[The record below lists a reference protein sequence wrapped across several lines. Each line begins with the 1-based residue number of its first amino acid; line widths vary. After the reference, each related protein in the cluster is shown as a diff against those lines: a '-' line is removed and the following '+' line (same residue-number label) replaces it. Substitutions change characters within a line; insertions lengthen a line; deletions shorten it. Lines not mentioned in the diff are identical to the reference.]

1 MSSHDRRFG
10 AVVLFFVAVFGFA
23 GVLTAAEP
31 VPAVAAPAAASAT
44 VAGTPGDVLA
54 TIGSY
59 TVTREEY
66 NRELEQFVNSVNPQ
80 VKAHFDGPEGR
91 KQFLKQLIE
100 ITLLEQEAQKL
111 GFADRPE
118 LKADIEDVAVNM
130 LSQYYIRGLLEKID
144 VPAADI
150 EKFYADHKEQFVDP
164 AKFHLHQITVADEAA
179 AKKLKLD
186 IDGGKSFGDIAK
198 ASSTDAS
205 KESSG
210 DRGFVMLGDVAPAI
224 AQSLVSLKQNQ
235 LSEPVKSDDGNW
247 QLVKYSEKQE
257 GQAKALADVTGQIK
271 RELADSKRR
280 EAYEARL
287 NEMQNEY
294 KLVVASEG
302 VAVLR
307 QPEMKPADLEKT
319 LCTIG
324 SEAIKVAGIAP
335 DLERI
340 PPFIR
345 PQLLDGE
352 GLNDFVKQF
361 CYRELVK
368 RYVQNNRAELEK
380 QYPEAVRNATR
391 RVALDALLKDQVS
404 GKVTVTDDEVKS
416 FYEKNLTQFSTPEQ
430 SRAHH
435 ILVDAEDKAKSII
448 DQLAKGS
455 KFDDIASAESKC
467 PSGKEGGDLGF
478 FGKGQMVPE
487 FDEAVNKA
495 EIGKVVGPVKT
506 QFGWHVIRVDE
517 RRAAGSKPLDE
528 VKEQIRGQLL
538 PEKQKTALEQYVGDL
553 KKAHPIQEFADKL

>member
-10 AVVLFFVAVFGFA
+10 AFVLFFVALFGFA
-23 GVLTAAEP
+23 GSLDAAEP
-31 VPAVAAPAAASAT
+31 GSTAPAPAA
-44 VAGTPGDVLA
+44 VAPAAGAPGDVLA

-66 NRELEQFVNSVNPQ
+66 NREFEQFMSSVNPQ
-80 VKAHFDGPEGR
+80 VKAHFETADGR
-91 KQFLKQLIE
+91 KQFLKQLVE
-100 ITLLEQEAQKL
+100 ITLIEREADKL
-111 GFADRPE
+111 GVADRPE
-118 LKADIEDVAVNM
+118 LKADIEDVAANM

-150 EKFYADHKEQFVDP
+150 EKFYNEHKDQFVDP
-164 AKFHLHQITVADEAA
+164 TKFHLHQISVADEAA
-179 AKKLKLD
+179 AKKLKGD
-186 IDGGKSFGDIAK
+186 IDGGKSFADIAK

-205 KESSG
+205 KDSGG
-210 DRGFVMLGDVAPAI
+210 DRGFITLGEVSPVI
-224 AQSLVSLKQNQ
+224 AQSLATMKENQ
-235 LSEPVKSDDGNW
+235 LSEPVKSDDGSW
-247 QLVKYSEKQE
+247 LLVKYSEKQE
-257 GQAKALADVTGQIK
+257 GKAKPLADVTAQIK
-271 RELADSKRR
+271 RELTDSKRR
-280 EAYEARL
+280 EAYESRL
-287 NEMQNEY
+287 GDMEKEY
-294 KLVVASEG
+294 KLVVASDG

-307 QPEMKPADLEKT
+307 QAEMKPADLEKPI
-319 LCTIG
+319 CTIG
-324 SEAIKVAGIAP
+324 DEAIKVSAIAP

-345 PQLLDGE
+345 PQLLEGD

-368 RYVQNNRAELEK
+368 RHVQKNRAELEK
-380 QYPEAVRNATR
+380 QYPDALRNAKR
-391 RVALDALLKDQVS
+391 RVSLDALLKEQVA
-404 GKVTVTDDEVKS
+404 GKINVTDDEVKG
-416 FYEKNLTQFSTPEQ
+416 FYEKNLAQFSTPEQ

-435 ILVDAEDKAKSII
+435 ILVEAEDKAKSII
-448 DQLAKGS
+448 DQLAKGA
-455 KFDDIASAESKC
+455 KFEDIASAESKC

-517 RRAAGSKPLDE
+517 RRAAGSRPLEE
-528 VKEQIRGQLL
+528 VKEQIRSQLL
-538 PEKQKTALEQYVGDL
+538 PEKQKTALEQYVADL